1 MLKLLAN
8 ENIPRLLVARL
19 RERGHDIVWI
29 REGQCGISDPV
40 VLIRAQ
46 LEDRVLLTGDKD
58 FGELVFSKGRQ
69 ASCGVILVRITNRSQ
84 VEYTEFVLP
93 LLEAHQ
99 ETWPGR
105 FSVMDNR
112 RIRVKPLPVG

>member
-58 FGELVFSKGRQ
+58 FGELVYRLREPTFGVLLLRLGDLSSIDK
-69 ASCGVILVRITNRSQ
+69 ASLVCTVIDSHAD
-84 VEYTEFVLP
+84 ELP
-93 LLEAHQ
+93 SS
-99 ETWPGR
+99 
-105 FSVMDNR
+105 FSVLTSKSL
-112 RIRVKPLPVG
+112 RVRGRLAR